1 VTPDDAKEF
10 LLPKWNVVARER
22 NQFDTGTLLK
32 LHTGQIVE
40 IGDEGTFHVSG
51 KGWQAINA
59 QLQEGQWPKYARVQ
73 AREIKHRRE
82 QLGVTQL
89 DYFNEGLNCIQFARA
104 PRAAVVLGWSGFVDL
119 LHQRFSRDPVAFN
132 SLLRSYRPRLHSVL
146 GDLQSPT
153 DFEALKDKDAIELGF
168 QMKLYD
174 HHAKTQ
180 LDAMRD
186 LRNACAHVGQDPAD
200 IQVALGFFSQ
210 LVRFLP
216 SII

>member
-1 VTPDDAKEF
+1 MTPDDAKGF
-10 LLPKWNVVARER
+10 LGPKWDVVSQER
-22 NQFDTGTLLK
+22 NRFDTSTLLK

-40 IGDEGTFHVSG
+40 IGDDGTFHVSG

-73 AREIKHRRE
+73 AREIKDRLE
-82 QLGVTQL
+82 KLGVNQM

-119 LHQRFSRDPVAFN
+119 LHQRFLRDLAAFN
-132 SLLRSYRPRLHSVL
+132 STLRSHRPRLHANL
-146 GDLQSPT
+146 GDLQSLI
-153 DFEALKDKDAIELGF
+153 DFEALKDKDAVELGF
-168 QMKLYD
+168 QMKLYN
-174 HHAKTQ
+174 HHSKIQ
-180 LDAMRD
+180 LGAMRD

-200 IQVALGFFSQ
+200 IQNALGFFSN
-210 LVRFLP
+210 LVRYLP